1 MKKFAYVFIF
11 LYGFIVT
18 FGIFN
23 DFNERYFT
31 SMDNTILEY
40 HDWTDKNGLII
51 NLYLQEQG
59 VSFHE
64 VTDKLLEMGKSTSL
78 EIMMSLNHD
87 DIYQRKVQSLYIY
100 SDEFK
105 FEDFFYLEKGTHVD
119 FGHLANDQ
127 YISSDSINDEKT
139 DSIKFLSDKY
149 IMGNTYPVLN
159 FMPLHTAGK
168 HNEGEVNFV
177 GISFFFDNS
186 MSMAEMKAMIL
197 DAFPF
202 MYEVDIYDLNSPIEE
217 EVEDKPV
224 KLTEFLAPI
233 LLLVI
238 LLSAT
243 SYINTNMKEVS
254 VRKMHGNQSTVIFKR
269 LMRSF
274 ILFSILSYTISI
286 LFSYFILGGDFT
298 LISLNVVKPIAMN
311 LLMFTGVILIFA
323 ILSYLYVRYV
333 ASYIELKRS
342 SVNMKMVYG
351 NIIVKTVLLLIVLTP
366 LVHEIST
373 GVEAFRK
380 IYHYGSR
387 TEEHYDYNLFT
398 NQSMMTSLPGEN
410 GENINMNQIL
420 FEEMILGGKGMY
432 ADFSHAHLDWQMI
445 EFYETIGMEIPY
457 PSIIVDYQYLKEYTI
472 RNEDGEVLDLSQ
484 ITENTVFVPLH
495 LKGEIF
501 QTYTGLDLNG
511 KNTYYVTYEGGFL
524 APDISWPKILIE
536 NPVVYFITKYRSE
549 IQPVYRSAFYSSYDD
564 LSLVLSKYQMESY
577 FDIENYI
584 ITHNYYMESYMKS
597 FITAMGYLLL
607 FTIIPMIFLYQGL
620 SFHFNERR
628 KEIALK
634 YSMGSSFLS
643 RYREMIL
650 MHLLPYF
657 AILLTVWTTTNDNK
671 ALATKLAL
679 YFIVIDLLFM
689 SWIVRRFEKK
699 SISLVLKGE

>member
-1 MKKFAYVFIF
+1 MKKFAYVFII
-11 LYGFIVT
+11 LYGFIIT

-23 DFNERYFT
+23 EFNERYFM

-59 VSFHE
+59 MSVQE
-64 VTDKLLEMGKSTSL
+64 VTDKLLEMGHNNSL
-78 EIMMSLNHD
+78 EIMMSLKHD

-100 SDEFK
+100 SEEFK
-105 FEDFFYLEKGTHVD
+105 FEDFFYLEKGSSMD
-119 FGHLANDQ
+119 FGRLAKNQ
-127 YISSDSINDEKT
+127 YISSDSLDDEKT

-159 FMPLHTAGK
+159 YMPLHMAGK
-168 HNEGEVNFV
+168 YYEGEANFV
-177 GISFFFDNS
+177 GISFFFDHS
-186 MSMAEMKAMIL
+186 VSMAEIEAMIL

-202 MYEVDIYDLNSPIEE
+202 MYEEDIYDLDHPIEE
-217 EVEDKPV
+217 VESQPLN
-224 KLTEFLAPI
+224 LTKFLSPI

-243 SYINTNMKEVS
+243 SYINSNLKEVS
-254 VRKMHGNQSTVIFKR
+254 VRKMNGNQSTMIFTR

-274 ILFSILSYTISI
+274 ILFSILAYTMSI

-298 LISLNVVKPIAMN
+298 PISLNVIKPVLMN
-311 LLMFTGVILIFA
+311 LLMFAGVILIFT
-323 ILSYLYVRYV
+323 ILSYLYVRYI
-333 ASYIELKRS
+333 ASYVALKRS

-351 NIIVKTVLLLIVLTP
+351 NIIIKTVLLLIVLTP
-366 LVHEIST
+366 LVHEISA

-387 TEEHYDYNLFT
+387 TEEHYNYNLFT
-398 NQSMMTSLPGEN
+398 NQSMMTSLPGEI
-410 GENINMNQIL
+410 GENLNMNQIL

-432 ADFSHAHLDWQMI
+432 ADFSHAHLDQQMI

-501 QTYTGLDLNG
+501 QTYTGLDQNG
-511 KNTYYVTYEGGFL
+511 KNTYYVTYEGAFL
-524 APDISWPKILIE
+524 APDISGPKMLIE

-564 LSLVLSKYQMESY
+564 LSLVLTKYQMESY
-577 FDIENYI
+577 FDIENYV
-584 ITHNYYMESYMKS
+584 ITHNYYMESYTKS
-597 FITAMGYLLL
+597 LITALGYLVL
-607 FTIIPMIFLYQGL
+607 FSIIPMIFLYQGL

-634 YSMGSSFLS
+634 YTMGSSFLS
-643 RYREMIL
+643 RYREMVL

-657 AILLTVWTTTNDNK
+657 VILLTVWTTMNVSGTI
-671 ALATKLAL
+671 ATSLVF
-679 YFIVIDLLFM
+679 YFIAIDLLFM
-689 SWIVRRFEKK
+689 AWIVRRFEKK

>member
-1 MKKFAYVFIF
+1 MKKFAYVFIII
-11 LYGFIVT
+11 YGFIVT

-23 DFNERYFT
+23 EFNERYFN
-31 SMDNTILEY
+31 SLDNTILEY
-40 HDWTDKNGLII
+40 HDWTDKNGVII
-51 NLYLQEQG
+51 NLYLKEQG
-59 VSFHE
+59 VSVTE
-64 VTDKLLEMGKSTSL
+64 VMDKLLEMGQNSSL
-78 EIMMSLNHD
+78 EIMMSLSND

-100 SDEFK
+100 SNEFI

-119 FGHLANDQ
+119 FGDLANDQ

-168 HNEGEVNFV
+168 YYEGEANFV

-186 MSMAEMKAMIL
+186 MSMAEIKAMIL

-202 MYEVDIYDLNSPIEE
+202 MYEEDIYDLNSPIEE
-217 EVEDKPV
+217 EVDDQPV
-224 KLTEFLAPI
+224 KLTEFMAPI

-243 SYINTNMKEVS
+243 SYINSNLKEVS
-254 VRKMHGNQSTVIFKR
+254 VRKMNGNQSTLIFTR

-274 ILFSILSYTISI
+274 ILFSILAYTVSI
-286 LFSYFILGGDFT
+286 FFSYFILGGDFT
-298 LISLNVVKPIAMN
+298 PISLNVIKPMLMN
-311 LLMFTGVILIFA
+311 LLMFAGVILIFT

-333 ASYIELKRS
+333 ASYVALKRS
-342 SVNMKMVYG
+342 IVNMKMVYG
-351 NIIVKTVLLLIVLTP
+351 NIIIKTVLLLIVLTP

-387 TEEHYDYNLFT
+387 TEEHYNYNLFT
-398 NQSMMTSLPGEN
+398 NQSMMTSLPGEI
-410 GENINMNQIL
+410 GENLNMNQIL
-420 FEEMILGGKGMY
+420 FEEMILRGKGMY
-432 ADFSHAHLDWQMI
+432 ADFSHAHLDQQMI

-457 PSIIVDYQYLKEYTI
+457 PSIIVDYQYLKEYSI

-495 LKGEIF
+495 LKEEKF
-501 QTYTGLDLNG
+501 QTYTGLDQNG
-511 KNTYYVTYEGGFL
+511 KNTYFVTYDSAFL
-524 APDISWPKILIE
+524 APDISDPKMLIE
-536 NPVVYFITKYRSE
+536 NPVVYFLTEYRSE
-549 IQPVYRSAFYSSYDD
+549 IQPVYMSAFYSSYEDV
-564 LSLVLSKYQMESY
+564 SLLLSKYQMEAY
-577 FDIENYI
+577 FNIENYVI
-584 ITHNYYMESYMKS
+584 KHNYYLESYMKE
-597 FITAMGYLLL
+597 FITAMGYLML

-634 YSMGSSFLS
+634 YSMGSSFFS

-657 AILLTVWTTTNDNK
+657 VILLTVWTTLNVNVTI
-671 ALATKLAL
+671 ATSLVL
-679 YFIVIDLLFM
+679 YFVVIDLLFM
-689 SWIVRRFEKK
+689 NWIIRRFEKK

>member
-1 MKKFAYVFIF
+1 MKKFAYVFII
-11 LYGFIVT
+11 LYGFIIT

-23 DFNERYFT
+23 EFNERYFMN
-31 SMDNTILEY
+31 MDNTILEY

-59 VSFHE
+59 MSVQE
-64 VTDKLLEMGKSTSL
+64 VTDKLLEMGHNDSL
-78 EIMMSLNHD
+78 EIMMSLKHD

-100 SDEFK
+100 SEEFR
-105 FEDFFYLEKGTHVD
+105 FEDFFYLEKGSSMD
-119 FGHLANDQ
+119 FGSLAKNQ
-127 YISSDSINDEKT
+127 YISSDSLDDEKT

-159 FMPLHTAGK
+159 YMPLHMAGK
-168 HNEGEVNFV
+168 YNKGELNFV
-177 GISFFFDNS
+177 AISFFFDHSVS
-186 MSMAEMKAMIL
+186 MEGMKAMIQ

-202 MYEVDIYDLNSPIEE
+202 MYEEDIYDLDNTIEE
-217 EVEDKPV
+217 EVESQPV
-224 KLTEFLAPI
+224 NLTKFLSPI

-243 SYINTNMKEVS
+243 SYINSNLKEVS
-254 VRKMHGNQSTVIFKR
+254 VRKMNGNQSTMIFTR

-274 ILFSILSYTISI
+274 ILFSILAYTVSI
-286 LFSYFILGGDFT
+286 FFSYFILGGDFT
-298 LISLNVVKPIAMN
+298 PISLNVIKPMVMN
-311 LLMFTGVILIFA
+311 FLMFAGVIMIFT

-333 ASYIELKRS
+333 ASYVALKRS

-366 LVHEIST
+366 LVHEISA

-387 TEEHYDYNLFT
+387 TEEHFNYNLFT
-398 NQSMMTSLPGEN
+398 NQSMMTSLPGEI
-410 GENINMNQIL
+410 GENLNMNQIL

-432 ADFSHAHLDWQMI
+432 ADFSHAHLDQQMI

-457 PSIIVDYQYLKEYTI
+457 PSIIVDYQYLKECSI

-495 LKGEIF
+495 LKEEKF
-501 QTYTGLDLNG
+501 QTYTGLDQNG
-511 KNTYYVTYEGGFL
+511 KNTYYVTYEGAFL
-524 APDISWPKILIE
+524 APDISGPKMLIE
-536 NPVVYFITKYRSE
+536 NPVVFFITKYRSE

-564 LSLVLSKYQMESY
+564 LSLVLSKYQMEPY

-584 ITHNYYMESYMKS
+584 VTHNYYMDSYIKS
-597 FITAMGYLLL
+597 LITALGYLVL
-607 FTIIPMIFLYQGL
+607 FSIIPMIFLYQGL

-643 RYREMIL
+643 RYREMVL

-657 AILLTVWTTTNDNK
+657 VILLTVWTTLNVNVTI
-671 ALATKLAL
+671 ATSLVF
-679 YFIVIDLLFM
+679 YFIAIDLLFM
-689 SWIVRRFEKK
+689 AWIVRRFEKK

>member
-1 MKKFAYVFIF
+1 MKKFAYVFII
-11 LYGFIVT
+11 LYGFIIT

-23 DFNERYFT
+23 EFNERYFM

-59 VSFHE
+59 MSVQE
-64 VTDKLLEMGKSTSL
+64 VTDKLLEMGHNNSL
-78 EIMMSLNHD
+78 EIMMSLKHD

-100 SDEFK
+100 SEEFK
-105 FEDFFYLEKGTHVD
+105 FEDFFYLEKGSSMD
-119 FGHLANDQ
+119 FGRLAKNQ
-127 YISSDSINDEKT
+127 YISSDSLDHEKI

-159 FMPLHTAGK
+159 YMPLHMAGK
-168 HNEGEVNFV
+168 YYEGEANFV
-177 GISFFFDNS
+177 GISFFFDHS
-186 MSMAEMKAMIL
+186 VSMAEIKAMIL

-202 MYEVDIYDLNSPIEE
+202 MYEEDIYDLDHPIEE
-217 EVEDKPV
+217 VESQPLN
-224 KLTEFLAPI
+224 LTKFLSPI

-243 SYINTNMKEVS
+243 SYINSNLKEVS
-254 VRKMHGNQSTVIFKR
+254 VRKMNGNQSTMIFTR

-274 ILFSILSYTISI
+274 ILFSILAYTMSI

-298 LISLNVVKPIAMN
+298 PISLNVIKPVLMN
-311 LLMFTGVILIFA
+311 LLMFAGVILIFT
-323 ILSYLYVRYV
+323 ILSYLYVRYI
-333 ASYIELKRS
+333 ASYVALKRS

-351 NIIVKTVLLLIVLTP
+351 NIIIKTVLLLIVLTP

-387 TEEHYDYNLFT
+387 TEEHYNYNLFT
-398 NQSMMTSLPGEN
+398 NQSMMTSLPGEI
-410 GENINMNQIL
+410 GENLNMNQIL

-432 ADFSHAHLDWQMI
+432 ADFSHAHLDQQMI

-501 QTYTGLDLNG
+501 QTYTGLDQNG
-511 KNTYYVTYEGGFL
+511 KNTYYVTYEGAFL
-524 APDISWPKILIE
+524 APDISGPKMLIE

-577 FDIENYI
+577 FDIENYV
-584 ITHNYYMESYMKS
+584 ITHNYYMESYTKS
-597 FITAMGYLLL
+597 LITALGYLVL
-607 FTIIPMIFLYQGL
+607 FSIIPMIFLYQGL

-628 KEIALK
+628 KEMALK
-634 YSMGSSFLS
+634 YTMGSSFLS
-643 RYREMIL
+643 RYREMVL

-657 AILLTVWTTTNDNK
+657 VILLTVWTTMNVSGTI
-671 ALATKLAL
+671 ATSLVF
-679 YFIVIDLLFM
+679 YFIAIDLLFM
-689 SWIVRRFEKK
+689 AWIVRRFEKK